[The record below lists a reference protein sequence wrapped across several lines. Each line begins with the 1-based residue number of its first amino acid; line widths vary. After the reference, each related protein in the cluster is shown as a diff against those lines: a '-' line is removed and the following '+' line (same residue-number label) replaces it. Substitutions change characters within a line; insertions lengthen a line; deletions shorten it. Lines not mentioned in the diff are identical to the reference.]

1 MAAQRVQLATQL
13 ATEQRPHIP
22 VMAYA
27 TAYFSGGKY
36 LRLMN
41 ATEVRQL
48 LEVA

>member
-1 MAAQRVQLATQL
+1 MATQHHP
-13 ATEQRPHIP
+13 RVP

>member
-1 MAAQRVQLATQL
+1 MQLATQL
-13 ATEQRPHIP
+13 AAEQHPRIP

-41 ATEVRQL
+41 ETEVRQL